1 MDPSTSTGIV
11 ATTSVSR
18 SKRKNVKKKN
28 RILQLRRVQLD
39 ASAVEDHLR
48 TLNKTHVA
56 LDLDSN
62 LADCNLNQC
71 VTNAEPLNALNVN
84 ASCVF
89 CHKSILSGDHSK
101 CVANSLLSRH
111 KKRAYGRKSRPTTA
125 SKSVLGRKPNVVSK
139 DDIVAPVV
147 AKNSSKNMPSP
158 SDFLKKK
165 AKSSWNWQRWLART
179 HNFKWIPKIINMCAS
194 NPTEPTTPSGS
205 TLTPVPS
212 LSPSCDAGGS
222 NCSLDC

>member
-1 MDPSTSTGIV
+1 MYSLDITSTEAHNQNSNLDPSTSTGIV

-28 RILQLRRVQLD
+28 RILQRRRVQLD

-71 VTNAEPLNALNVN
+71 VTNAEPLKTLNVN

-89 CHKSILSGDHSK
+89 CRKNISSGDHAT
-101 CVANSLLSRH
+101 CVANSLLSHH

-139 DDIVAPVV
+139 DDVVNPVV
-147 AKNSSKNMPSP
+147 ANNTSRNMPSL
-158 SDFLKKK
+158 SNLLRRKHE
-165 AKSSWNWQRWLART
+165 LA
-179 HNFKWIPKIINMCAS
+179 
-194 NPTEPTTPSGS
+194 
-205 TLTPVPS
+205 
-212 LSPSCDAGGS
+212 
-222 NCSLDC
+222 